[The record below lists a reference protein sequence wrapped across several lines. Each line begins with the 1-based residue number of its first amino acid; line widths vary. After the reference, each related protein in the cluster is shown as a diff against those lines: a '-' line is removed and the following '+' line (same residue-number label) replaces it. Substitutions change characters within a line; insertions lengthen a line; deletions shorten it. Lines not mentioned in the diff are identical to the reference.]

1 MQQLAGLFPG
11 SYYNS
16 DESKALDFMGYFAHQ
31 RQQDEAF
38 QNQAI
43 NREGALEDLF
53 QTRQMNPLR
62 VDNQRLMNDTL
73 EAQLGGHRA
82 RSKDAELKLDTDTQL
97 QPHVIKQKMQ
107 EALAGLT
114 AAELKDEMAQINKML
129 INPHLTPGQRKVFE
143 MLRENFPE
151 NYKLNQ
157 TLDSKETVAAMPK
170 PGRTSGTG
178 GPKAPAD
185 RFALITKIANPF
197 DKYTAYV
204 SYANELDDTDP
215 NQARALAAAE
225 SIRAEAQTASNA
237 RVSSG
242 KWEKGEDGKWVQSTA
257 PAIQA
262 PANAPAP
269 KPAAPAAAKPMY
281 AKNPQTGERIMSTDG
296 GKTWNSA
303 K

>member
-73 EAQLGGHRA
+73 EAQMGGHRA
-82 RSKDAELKLDTDTQL
+82 RSKEAELKLDTDTQL
-97 QPHVIKQKMQ
+97 QPRVIKQKMQ

-157 TLDSKETVAAMPK
+157 TLDSKETIASTPR
-170 PGRTSGTG
+170 PGSG
-178 GPKAPAD
+178 PRP
-185 RFALITKIANPF
+185 
-197 DKYTAYV
+197 
-204 SYANELDDTDP
+204 
-215 NQARALAAAE
+215 
-225 SIRAEAQTASNA
+225 
-237 RVSSG
+237 
-242 KWEKGEDGKWVQSTA
+242 
-257 PAIQA
+257 
-262 PANAPAP
+262 APAP
-269 KPAAPAAAKPMY
+269 KPPAPPKKMEDLQAYYEYKAGQTDDPEEKARFTALARGIFEQRAELERFKAEARRAGGVDTGAVSGLPTVPAPTLGGAAPKPAAVPKVP
-281 AKNPQTGERIMSTDG
+281 TGRVVIYKDG
-296 GKTWNSA
+296 KAVGTIPESQRDAAVKQGYLV